1 MKPKRIQLSRQNEAM
16 SPHSDNVL
24 RKACLALFVGVGFVI
39 SAACV
44 VGLIYGVVII
54 FGHIFKV

>member
-1 MKPKRIQLSRQNEAM
+1 MVDTTRRGEAM

-24 RKACLALFVGVGFVI
+24 RKATGCCLTVFIGLGVVI
-39 SAACV
+39 FAACV

-54 FGHIFKV
+54 FGHIFGL

>member
-1 MKPKRIQLSRQNEAM
+1 M
-16 SPHSDNVL
+16 SPHSDNNL

-39 SAACV
+39 AAACV
-44 VGLIYGVVII
+44 AGLIYGVVII